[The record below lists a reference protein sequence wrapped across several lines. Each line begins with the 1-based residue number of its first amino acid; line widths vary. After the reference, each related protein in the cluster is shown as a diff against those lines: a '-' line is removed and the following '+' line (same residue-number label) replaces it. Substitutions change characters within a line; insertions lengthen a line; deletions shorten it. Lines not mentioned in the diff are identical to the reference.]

1 MNQHLS
7 PLIELQKLDLRI
19 MEINEQ
25 RRKIPERLHAVE
37 APLREAKQLL
47 QDTNA
52 ALDTLVK
59 ERRSHEKDVEA
70 QDAHTD
76 KMRARLS
83 ELKTNKEYQAHL
95 FELQMA
101 NKKKSEIEDKVLAC
115 MEKIEQL
122 QQTAKDVKSRFDTA
136 EKVFAQ
142 EKQVLDELDHKLS
155 GELAELEVQQ
165 RDRAAHVE
173 PQALELRQQAL
184 GLAAVE
190 DHQRLVRD
198 ASQRHQVL
206 GVHALGGLLVG
217 SIVTGI
223 FVAVSMT
230 SGGGAWDNA
239 KKYIEAGNLGGK
251 NSEAHQAAVVGDTVG
266 DPLKDTAGP
275 SLHVLI
281 KLLSTLSIVFIPLFI
296 NLLNLI

>member
-1 MNQHLS
+1 VGPPKGPAIATLSSAFVNTISRSALNQNLS

-37 APLREAKQLL
+37 APLREAKLVL
-47 QDTNA
+47 ESTNVA
-52 ALDTLVK
+52 VEALVK

-122 QQTAKDVKSRFDTA
+122 QLTAK
-136 EKVFAQ
+136 EAQ
-142 EKQVLDELDHKLS
+142 EKVQVADQAFTQEKRVLDELDRTLS
-155 GELAELEVQQ
+155 RELAELEARQ
-165 RDRAAHVE
+165 RDRATHVE
-173 PQALELRQQAL
+173 PTLLARYTKLKAARKDQALAAIKDGICSGCRLQIPPQLIAEVKRSQDLHACPYCHRMLYWDGEVPAEQKPQDQAKTSDL
-184 GLAAVE
+184 E
-190 DHQRLVRD
+190 
-198 ASQRHQVL
+198 
-206 GVHALGGLLVG
+206 VG
-217 SIVTGI
+217 ESI
-223 FVAVSMT
+223 
-230 SGGGAWDNA
+230 
-239 KKYIEAGNLGGK
+239 
-251 NSEAHQAAVVGDTVG
+251 
-266 DPLKDTAGP
+266 
-275 SLHVLI
+275 
-281 KLLSTLSIVFIPLFI
+281 
-296 NLLNLI
+296 

>member
-76 KMRARLS
+76 KMRARLT

-122 QQTAKDVKSRFDTA
+122 QQTANDVKSRYDAA

-142 EKQVLDELDHKLS
+142 EKQVLDELDQKLS

-173 PQALELRQQAL
+173 PSLLTRYTKLKAARKDQAL
-184 GLAAVE
+184 AAIK
-190 DHQRLVRD
+190 DGMCAGCRLQIPPQLIAEVKR
-198 ASQRHQVL
+198 SQDLHTCPYCHRMLYWDGEVPADQKGQDQVKPSDL
-206 GVHALGGLLVG
+206 EVG
-217 SIVTGI
+217 ESV
-223 FVAVSMT
+223 
-230 SGGGAWDNA
+230 
-239 KKYIEAGNLGGK
+239 
-251 NSEAHQAAVVGDTVG
+251 
-266 DPLKDTAGP
+266 
-275 SLHVLI
+275 
-281 KLLSTLSIVFIPLFI
+281 
-296 NLLNLI
+296 